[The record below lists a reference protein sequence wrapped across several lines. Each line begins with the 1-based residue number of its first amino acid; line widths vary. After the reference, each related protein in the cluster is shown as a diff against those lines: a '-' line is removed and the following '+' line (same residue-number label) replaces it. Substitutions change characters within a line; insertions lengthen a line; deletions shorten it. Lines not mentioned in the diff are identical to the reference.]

1 MTDLLHFLAA
11 DALAPVQITKVLLAI
26 AVLLGLARVLGE
38 LCRQFQQPA
47 VLGEIVAGILV
58 GQTVLGSLHPELF
71 AWLFPNEGPV
81 FFADEGFITISA
93 TLLLLVVG
101 LDVDL
106 STVWRQ
112 GRAAAFVSL
121 LGVAAP
127 MGMGIFAAS
136 VLPEFFGLDDENL
149 LIPFVIFVGIALSI
163 TALPVIAKILMDLNI
178 AKSDLGMLILASAML
193 NDLVGWIGFAVVLAL
208 LANAQGLEG
217 AIAAAGQAGSE
228 AANGDPSGGA
238 SGGPGVVMT
247 ILFTFGFLAFMLTIG
262 RWMFHRALP
271 WIQAHWG
278 YPGGV
283 LAFVFVVAMVCA
295 AITEWIGIH
304 SIFGAFVAGV
314 AMGDS
319 HHLRERTRDTIHQ
332 FITNIFAPIFFASI
346 GLRINFVDAFNLQLT
361 LVVIL
366 IACTGKIGGSYLG
379 ARLGQLSN
387 REGWALSFGMAA
399 QGAVGIILGQLA
411 RQVGLINDEL
421 MVAIVIMALGTSIVS
436 GPAMTRILR
445 MKQKRKLND
454 VLTDRHIMINPGGQ
468 TVHECIRAMSQRA
481 AQITG
486 LDAEMIDKEVWNREQ
501 MMHTGLPHGLAVPH
515 ARPEGLTKPCLI
527 LGVSLR
533 GVDFDSPDGE
543 RARIIG
549 LLLTPPDKPESQIEL
564 LALFVQTF
572 DAGEARQD
580 VLQAETPTEVLAAL
594 NLATSENEATAT
606 HHDNE
611 TLGMND

>member
-1 MTDLLHFLAA
+1 MTDLFQYFLAA

-26 AVLLGLARVLGE
+26 AVLLGLARLLGE

-58 GQTVLGSLHPELF
+58 GQTVLGSLYPELF

-127 MGMGIFAAS
+127 MSMGILAAS
-136 VLPEFFGLDDENL
+136 LLPEFFGLDDENL

-217 AIAAAGQAGSE
+217 AV
-228 AANGDPSGGA
+228 GGEGG
-238 SGGPGVVMT
+238 GGPGVVMT
-247 ILFTFGFLAFMLTIG
+247 ILFTFGFLAFMLTAG

-283 LAFVFVVAMVCA
+283 LAFVFVVALVCA
-295 AITEWIGIH
+295 AATEWIGIH

-346 GLRINFVDAFNLQLT
+346 GLRINFVDAFNLQLV
-361 LVVIL
+361 LVVVA

-379 ARLGQLSN
+379 ARIGKLSK

-411 RQVGLINDEL
+411 RQVGLIDDEL
-421 MVAIVIMALGTSIVS
+421 MVAIVIMALGTSIMS

-445 MKQKRKLND
+445 MKQQRKLKD
-454 VLTDRHIMINPGGQ
+454 VLTDRHIIINPAGQ

-486 LDAEMIDKEVWNREQ
+486 LDADTIDRDVWNREQ

-515 ARPEGLTKPCLI
+515 ARPESLAKPCLI

-572 DAGEARQD
+572 DAGEVRQD

-594 NLATSENEATAT
+594 NLATSESEATAT
-606 HHDNE
+606 HDTE
-611 TLGMND
+611 TLGMKD